1 MRLESHI
8 KTKTCKHLIL
18 LLNKCDLVPTWV
30 TKNWI
35 KHLSVEFPTI
45 AFHASINKPFGK
57 HTLLDLLRQYSKLLK
72 DRKHVSVG
80 FVGYPN
86 VGKSSV
92 INTLCGN
99 KSCKAA
105 PVPGETR
112 VWQYVSLTKRVHM
125 IDCPGIV
132 PPEEISDA
140 AKILKGVIR
149 VERVSDPENY
159 ILPMLELVNKL
170 VIFLI

>member
-1 MRLESHI
+1 M
-8 KTKTCKHLIL
+8 
-18 LLNKCDLVPTWV
+18 
-30 TKNWI
+30 
-35 KHLSVEFPTI
+35 
-45 AFHASINKPFGK
+45 
-57 HTLLDLLRQYSKLLK
+57 
-72 DRKHVSVG
+72 SVG

>member
-1 MRLESHI
+1 
-8 KTKTCKHLIL
+8 
-18 LLNKCDLVPTWV
+18 
-30 TKNWI
+30 
-35 KHLSVEFPTI
+35 
-45 AFHASINKPFGK
+45 
-57 HTLLDLLRQYSKLLK
+57 
-72 DRKHVSVG
+72 
-80 FVGYPN
+80 
-86 VGKSSV
+86 
-92 INTLCGN
+92 
-99 KSCKAA
+99 
-105 PVPGETR
+105 
-112 VWQYVSLTKRVHM
+112 M